1 MSSNQLIYFLVLIL
15 LRCKLSFNA
24 SFWVIHSIRNEIRP
38 HSSLQEQYTFWIF
51 YIISF
56 TKSHKMFY
64 ENAPHFLAWDPFY
77 GWNRNRGKMENP
89 NPKKIF
95 FRFTFLFSEKIGAR
109 KIKNTKKTFL
119 LGMQAL
125 WAAAGRLPLSTIF
138 DKPKHLCIGVGLK

>member
-109 KIKNTKKTFL
+109 KIKNTKKLFCWTCKLYEQRRGGFL
-119 LGMQAL
+119 CQQFLINPNTCALVLG
-125 WAAAGRLPLSTIF
+125 
-138 DKPKHLCIGVGLK
+138 